1 MRSRK
6 FTEEAENKKTE
17 MRGRFAPSPS
27 GRMHLGNIYSALLS
41 YLSAKKKGGEWILR
55 IEDLDRQRC
64 KKEYSAQLLDD
75 LLWLGLKWDNFSVK
89 NGGLSAEFF
98 QSNRDPFYIKAFDS
112 LCRQG
117 LVYDCFCKR
126 ADLHASSA
134 PHASDGRAVYSGRC
148 RNLSENEKSLLYK
161 TRSPAKRLIVEDRSA
176 SFTDGH
182 FGLQTCSL
190 ASDCGDFII
199 RRADGNFSYQLA
211 VVVDDALMGV
221 DEVVRGRDLIS
232 STFEQLYLYE
242 KLDFDRAPTFYHL
255 PLLVSSDGRRL
266 SKRDKDCDMGFL
278 RENYSPELLIGKILF
293 LCGCI
298 EKEESLSL
306 SESVSAFDWQKVRK
320 EDISI
325 DSSSKISG

>member
-1 MRSRK
+1 MK
-6 FTEEAENKKTE
+6 
-17 MRGRFAPSPS
+17 GRFAPSPS
-27 GRMHLGNIYSALLS
+27 GRMHLGNVYSALIS
-41 YLSAKKKGGEWILR
+41 YLSAKKSGGEWILR

-75 LLWLGLKWDNFSVK
+75 LLWLGLKWDNFSSDSTFP
-89 NGGLSAEFF
+89 GLSDEFF
-98 QSNRDPFYIKAFDS
+98 QSNRDSFYLKAFDF
-112 LCRQG
+112 LCDKG
-117 LVYDCFCKR
+117 LVYDCFCRR
-126 ADLHASSA
+126 ADLLASSA
-134 PHASDGRAVYSGRC
+134 PHASDGRAVYSGKC
-148 RNLSENEKSLLYK
+148 RKLSESEKSLLYK

-255 PLLVSSDGRRL
+255 PLLVSEDGRRL

-278 RENYSPELLIGKILF
+278 RENYSPEFLIGKILF

-306 SESVSAFDWQKVRK
+306 SEAVSAFDWQKVKK

-325 DSSSKISG
+325 GASSKISG

>member
-1 MRSRK
+1 MK
-6 FTEEAENKKTE
+6 
-17 MRGRFAPSPS
+17 GRFAPSPS
-27 GRMHLGNIYSALLS
+27 GRMHLGNVYSAMLS
-41 YLSAKKKGGEWILR
+41 YLSAKKSGGEWILR

-75 LLWLGLKWDNFSVK
+75 LLWLGLKWDNFSSDSTFP
-89 NGGLSAEFF
+89 GLSDEFF
-98 QSNRDPFYIKAFDS
+98 QSNRDSFYVKVFDLLS
-112 LCRQG
+112 EKG
-117 LVYDCFCKR
+117 LVYDCFCRR
-126 ADLHASSA
+126 ADLLASSA
-134 PHASDGRAVYSGRC
+134 PHASDGRTVYSGKC
-148 RNLSENEKSLLYK
+148 RKLSEYEKSILYK
-161 TRSPAKRLIVEDRSA
+161 TRSPAKRLIVEDGSA

-255 PLLVSSDGRRL
+255 PLLVSEDGRRL

-278 RENYSPELLIGKILF
+278 RENYSPEFLIGKILF

-306 SESVSAFDWQKVRK
+306 SEAVSAFDWQKVKK

-325 DSSSKISG
+325 GASSKISG

>member
-1 MRSRK
+1 
-6 FTEEAENKKTE
+6 

-41 YLSAKKKGGEWILR
+41 YLSAKKNGGEWILR

-64 KKEYSAQLLDD
+64 KKEYSLQLIDD

-98 QSNRDPFYIKAFDS
+98 QSNRDSFYISAFDS

-126 ADLHASSA
+126 ADLLASSA
-134 PHASDGRAVYSGRC
+134 PHPSDGHFVYSGRC
-148 RNLSENEKSLLYK
+148 RNLSESEKKLLTK
-161 TRSPAKRLIVEDRSA
+161 KLISENRKSAKRLILEDREI
-176 SFTDGH
+176 SFEDGH
-182 FGLQTCSL
+182 YGFQTCNL
-190 ASDCGDFII
+190 ARDFGDFII
-199 RRADGNFSYQLA
+199 RRGDGNFAYQLA

-221 DEVVRGRDLIS
+221 SQVVRGRDLLS
-232 STFEQLYLYE
+232 SAACQLYLYE
-242 KLDFDRAPTFYHL
+242 KLDFTPPAFFHL
-255 PLLVSSDGRRL
+255 PLLVTANGRRL

-278 RENYSPELLIGKILF
+278 RGHYSSEALVGKILF

-306 SESVSAFDWQKVRK
+306 DEALAAFAWEKVKK
-320 EDISI
+320 EDILV
-325 DSSSKISG
+325 DSALS

>member
-1 MRSRK
+1 MK
-6 FTEEAENKKTE
+6 
-17 MRGRFAPSPS
+17 GRFAPSPS
-27 GRMHLGNIYSALLS
+27 GRMHLGNVYSALLS
-41 YLSAKKKGGEWILR
+41 YLSAKKSGGEWILR

-75 LLWLGLKWDNFSVK
+75 LLWLGLKWDNFSSDSTFP
-89 NGGLSAEFF
+89 GLSDEFF
-98 QSNRDPFYIKAFDS
+98 QSNRDTFYLKSFDLLS
-112 LCRQG
+112 EKG
-117 LVYDCFCKR
+117 LVYDCFCRR
-126 ADLHASSA
+126 ADLLASSA
-134 PHASDGRAVYSGRC
+134 PHASDGRAVYSGKC
-148 RNLSENEKSLLYK
+148 RKLSENEKSILYK
-161 TRSPAKRLIVEDRSA
+161 TRSPAKRLIVEDRNA

-182 FGLQTCSL
+182 FGLQICSL

-242 KLDFDRAPTFYHL
+242 KLDFNRAPTFYHL
-255 PLLVSSDGRRL
+255 PLLVSEDGRRL
-266 SKRDKDCDMGFL
+266 SKRDKDSDMGFL
-278 RENYSPELLIGKILF
+278 RENYSSEFLIGKILF

-298 EKEESLSL
+298 EKEEKLSL
-306 SESVSAFDWQKVRK
+306 SEAVSAFDWKKVKK

-325 DSSSKISG
+325 DSSSKFSG

>member
-1 MRSRK
+1 M
-6 FTEEAENKKTE
+6 
-17 MRGRFAPSPS
+17 
-27 GRMHLGNIYSALLS
+27 
-41 YLSAKKKGGEWILR
+41 
-55 IEDLDRQRC
+55 
-64 KKEYSAQLLDD
+64 
-75 LLWLGLKWDNFSVK
+75 
-89 NGGLSAEFF
+89 
-98 QSNRDPFYIKAFDS
+98 
-112 LCRQG
+112 
-117 LVYDCFCKR
+117 
-126 ADLHASSA
+126 
-134 PHASDGRAVYSGRC
+134 
-148 RNLSENEKSLLYK
+148 
-161 TRSPAKRLIVEDRSA
+161 RSPAKRLIVEDRSA

-199 RRADGNFSYQLA
+199 RRSDGNFSYQLA

-255 PLLVSSDGRRL
+255 PLLVSEDGRRL

-298 EKEESLSL
+298 EKEESLLL
-306 SESVSAFDWQKVRK
+306 SDAVSAFDWAKVKK
-320 EDISI
+320 EDIPI